1 MPGIGQILYMI
12 AFNAVAA
19 LLAAYISE
27 KWSEKLKGYRD
38 LPFICW
44 MTFFV
49 ISIFLLFI

>member
-44 MTFFV
+44 MTVFV

>member
-19 LLAAYISE
+19 LIAAYISE

>member
-19 LLAAYISE
+19 LIAAYISE
-27 KWSEKLKGYRD
+27 NCGEKLKGYRD

-49 ISIFLLFI
+49 ISIFLMFI